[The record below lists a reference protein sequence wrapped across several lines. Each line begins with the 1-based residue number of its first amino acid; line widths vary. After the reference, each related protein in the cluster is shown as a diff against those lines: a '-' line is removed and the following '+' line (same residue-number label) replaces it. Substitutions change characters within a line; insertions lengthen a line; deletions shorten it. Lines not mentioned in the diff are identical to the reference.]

1 MKAQAVVGL
10 DRGSTSIKRLLA
22 AVDGPEGCIERRLD
36 ECVKATTG
44 RAWFSSEGA

>member
-1 MKAQAVVGL
+1 MTAQAVVGP
-10 DRGSTSIKRLLA
+10 DRGSTSIKRLRA
-22 AVDGPEGCIERRLD
+22 TVDGPEGRIERRLD